1 MLPILASVLSRVLRM
16 KTKTNNVMSILT
28 IPLLL
33 ALMAVPFVAAAGS
46 SCRLT
51 DPNLT
56 LQSYTADP
64 QHERIA
70 MYWLKANGKD
80 YGSLRALL
88 SDINGDGR
96 VRMAMNGGIYDKAYA
111 PLGLYI
117 ENGQQKVA
125 VNRAS
130 GGGNFFIKPGGVF
143 YVKGDR
149 AGIVSLDKLKSTK
162 GMDYAVQSGPMLIEN
177 GVINWRLK
185 PSASS
190 RKLRNGVGIT
200 AQGKVVFMLSER
212 ETNFYDFACYAKSR
226 LNVRQMLYLDGTI
239 SKMYQQGGSVPWQ
252 YHPFVTM
259 ITVETRE

>member
-1 MLPILASVLSRVLRM
+1 MTFRF
-16 KTKTNNVMSILT
+16 

-33 ALMAVPFVAAAGS
+33 ALAPLAATAGNT
-46 SCRLT
+46 CRLT
-51 DPNLT
+51 DPELT
-56 LQSYTADP
+56 LQSYTVDAR
-64 QHERIA
+64 HERIA
-70 MYWLKANGKD
+70 MYWLNPNGKAYD
-80 YGSLRALL
+80 SLRGLL
-88 SDINGDGR
+88 NAINDEGR
-96 VRMAMNGGIYDKAYA
+96 VQMAMNGGIYDKAYA

-143 YVKGDR
+143 YLRGQQ
-149 AGIVSLDKLKSTK
+149 AGVISLDKLKSTK

-177 GVINWRLK
+177 GEINWRLK

-190 RKLRNGVGIT
+190 RKLRNGVGIN

-212 ETNFYDFACYAKSR
+212 ESNFYDFACYAKSR
-226 LNVRQMLYLDGTI
+226 LHVRQMLYLDGTI

-259 ITVETRE
+259 ITVEKR

>member
-1 MLPILASVLSRVLRM
+1 MFIRS
-16 KTKTNNVMSILT
+16 

-33 ALMAVPFVAAAGS
+33 TLMAAPLTAAAENT
-46 SCRLT
+46 CRLT
-51 DPNLT
+51 DPSLT

-64 QHERIA
+64 QHQRIA
-70 MYWLKANGKD
+70 MYWQKANGKA

-88 SDINGDGR
+88 SEINGDGR

-117 ENGQQKVA
+117 ENGEQRVA

-143 YVKGDR
+143 YLRGDR
-149 AGIVSLDKLKSTK
+149 AGIVSLDKLKSTKGK

-226 LNVRQMLYLDGTI
+226 LDVRQMLYLDGTI
-239 SKMYQQGGSVPWQ
+239 SKMYQQGSSVPWQ

-259 ITVETRE
+259 ITVEKR